1 VSGGFDG
8 VDGVDGLD
16 GLDALDGDDGR
27 VRGFAPFPPRRDR
40 QFATS
45 WWGRAWISAME
56 EASLDVGR
64 LSRGRTYARK
74 GVVGPIVVRPGRF
87 SARVQGSREEPYRVE
102 VLIDELTDAE
112 WTRFLD
118 TVAAQAGHVAALL
131 EREMPHDLVE
141 SAMDAGV
148 RLLPALGDLDP
159 SCSCP
164 DDGYPCKHAA
174 ALCYQASRLLDE
186 DPFVLLLMRGRGERE
201 LVAELQR
208 RNVPVGEDAGD
219 AGSGAPPVAAA
230 EAFAAAT
237 AGLPEL
243 PPVPEVPAG
252 DPARLDVPAAD
263 GVDPAALRLLA
274 ADAALRAREALGA
287 SAADGDVRVL
297 DEFEDA
303 VRMAAAHRDADLWAR
318 LGTGAGERFDRAVW
332 AWSCGGAAGVDVL
345 AEAWS
350 PSPAEV
356 ARGRG
361 AVTEWFGAGEAP
373 GVAVWRN
380 RWTVAEHGV
389 QLRLGRDGRW
399 YPYRH
404 RSGDWWPAGPPSRDP
419 SEAVA
424 DLLTP

>member
-1 VSGGFDG
+1 VTVGFEV
-8 VDGVDGLD
+8 VDD
-16 GLDALDGDDGR
+16 R
-27 VRGFAPFPPRRDR
+27 VRGFAPFPPRKDR

-87 SARVQGSREEPYRVE
+87 SAPVQGSREEPYRVE
-102 VLIDELTDAE
+102 VLIDELSDVE

-141 SAMDAGV
+141 AAMDAGV

-164 DDGYPCKHAA
+164 DDGHPCKHAA
-174 ALCYQASRLLDE
+174 ALCYQASRLLDS

-208 RNVPVGEDAGD
+208 RNVA
-219 AGSGAPPVAAA
+219 AAAASGAGEAAGPAGGEPVDAAA
-230 EAFAAAT
+230 AFAAPVVEFPEPPEPL
-237 AGLPEL
+237 AGAPAWL
-243 PPVPEVPAG
+243 EVPA
-252 DPARLDVPAAD
+252 PD
-263 GVDPAALRLLA
+263 GIDPAALRLLA
-274 ADAALRAREALGA
+274 TDAAARAREALVAALAPGA
-287 SAADGDVRVL
+287 AEDAGFADVRVL
-297 DEFEDA
+297 DGFEDA
-303 VRMAAAHRDADLWAR
+303 VRMAATHRDAVLWAR
-318 LGTGAGERFDRAVW
+318 LGTGEGERFDRGVW
-332 AWSCGGAAGVDVL
+332 AWTFGGPAAIDVL
-345 AEAWS
+345 GDVWS
-350 PSPAEV
+350 PPTAEV
-356 ARGRG
+356 ARGRA
-361 AVTEWFGAGEAP
+361 AVAESFDEGEAP

-380 RWTVAEHGV
+380 RWTVTGRDV
-389 QLRLGRDGRW
+389 QLRLGRDGLW

-404 RSGDWWPAGPPSRDP
+404 RSGDWWPAGPPSREP
-419 SEAVA
+419 AAALAE
-424 DLLTP
+424 LLGA